1 MALALIKLL
10 PKSFGH
16 PEALS
21 TPFATFFFSGYAL
34 CIKLLF
40 QQHLVSVAVQ
50 PPQLPLPHLKDLK
63 YSKML
68 LPLLSAFSSTWCL
81 SIMKT

>member
-1 MALALIKLL
+1 MLL
-10 PKSFGH
+10 PNSFWH

-21 TPFATFFFSGYAL
+21 APFATFFFSGYAL

-40 QQHLVSVAVQ
+40 QQNLVSLAAE
-50 PPQLPLPHLKDLK
+50 PPRLPLPHLTCLK